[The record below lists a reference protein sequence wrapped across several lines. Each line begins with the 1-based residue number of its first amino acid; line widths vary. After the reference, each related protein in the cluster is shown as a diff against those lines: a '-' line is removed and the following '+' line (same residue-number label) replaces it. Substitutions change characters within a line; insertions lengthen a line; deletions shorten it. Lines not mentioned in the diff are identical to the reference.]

1 MGRVN
6 VAPWLTFYSMG
17 LEERQRPAIGIFGN
31 LQSAGCLGT
40 REAVIAAHDQCVNG
54 LIVDICKHQ
63 GKRCTLQFIS
73 EDRDKSLKSLW
84 ADTALQSLC
93 SQDELWVAA
102 VDRERKQNQERQ
114 EKGEGAMSEE
124 EMERKSA

>member
-1 MGRVN
+1 M
-6 VAPWLTFYSMG
+6 
-17 LEERQRPAIGIFGN
+17 
-31 LQSAGCLGT
+31 
-40 REAVIAAHDQCVNG
+40 IAAHDQCVNG

-102 VDRERKQNQERQ
+102 VDRERKHNQERQ